1 MKVLLRKLK
10 KSNKILLTIFNI
22 TFITYI
28 VSLVI
33 IFKSLLSLTG
43 IETVL
48 RVVFMVIT
56 SIWCITFFIWNLVN
70 LILKKNKTLIVT
82 CLITI
87 LLSVGCILAS
97 FPINKFANGA
107 GNMVESEYVLYTTD
121 LIVMNDT
128 DTLEDDDKL
137 GMIKKD
143 DDIEGSILAKELIK
157 KEGLKNEIEYYEDY
171 YSLLNAFYDGD
182 VTGIFVSD
190 NYAILFSSE
199 DKFKDIANETHIL
212 YTYSKEIKTE
222 IKTTKAKALTE
233 PFTVLLM
240 GVDSENDGLNANAA
254 FNGDTLILITFNPK
268 TLTATMFSMPRD
280 LYVPIACNNNRYNK
294 INSSA
299 AYGTNCVIGTVEELT
314 NIEIDYYAK
323 INFKGFIDLVDALGG
338 VDVDVEQPDY
348 DYYVEYHGYGRLCE
362 SNQYR
367 ENDDEHLICMD
378 TGMQHLS
385 GIQAL
390 AYARN
395 RHGFLSS
402 DLARN
407 RHQQQIVEAIAKK
420 AGKIKSYKDFEKILD
435 SITNNI
441 STNMTKNQ
449 ILSFYNILKDMV
461 SNSLNG
467 DDFVTIKKTYLET
480 YSLPVYL
487 PYAGM
492 YTSALGYYQG
502 SLEAIQELMEVNLGK
517 KPKKIIKTFTYTYGE
532 DYEANSTGKGI
543 TTGSKL
549 GTVPSFIG
557 QSEANARAWANTN
570 DISISV
576 VGSGNTIVDQS
587 VSPGSLIA
595 NVSSIIIRLG
605 GEEET
610 TNTSQDDSNSKT
622 DTENNEDK
630 TNIDNSN
637 KDTETNNTINDNDN
651 DNENDNNDNN
661 DDDSNSEP
669 LNVIPGAPE
678 DSDNTDNNGE

>member
-1 MKVLLRKLK
+1 MKVLFHKLK
-10 KSNKILLTIFNI
+10 KSNKALLIIFNI
-22 TFITYI
+22 TFIAYI

-43 IETVL
+43 IETAL
-48 RVVFMVIT
+48 RIIFIVVT
-56 SIWCITFFIWNLVN
+56 SIWGIVFFIWNLVN

-87 LLSVGCILAS
+87 LLSVAFVLAS
-97 FPINKFANGA
+97 FPINKLASGA
-107 GNMVESEYVLYTTD
+107 GNMVESEEILYTTD
-121 LIVMNDT
+121 LIVLSDNDK
-128 DTLEDDDKL
+128 LEDDDKL

-157 KEGLKNEIEYYEDY
+157 KEGLKNDIEYYEDY
-171 YSLLNAFYDGD
+171 YSLLNALYDGD
-182 VTGIFVSD
+182 VKGIFVSD

-199 DKFKDIANETHIL
+199 DKFKDIANDTKIL
-212 YTYSKEIKTE
+212 YTYSKKIKTK
-222 IKTTKAKALTE
+222 IKTTNAKALTE

-240 GVDSENDGLNANAA
+240 GVDSEKDGLNANAA

-268 TLTATMFSMPRD
+268 TLTTTMFSMPRD
-280 LYVPIACNNNRYNK
+280 LYVPISCNGNRYNK

-299 AYGTNCVIGTVEELT
+299 AYGTSCVIGTVEELT
-314 NIEIDYYAK
+314 DIKIDYYAK
-323 INFKGFIDLVDALGG
+323 INFNGFIDLVDAIGG

-348 DYYVEYHGYGRLCE
+348 DYYVEAHGYGRLCE

-367 ENDDEHLICMD
+367 ENDDEHLICMN
-378 TGMQHLS
+378 TGMQHLN

-395 RHGFLSS
+395 RHGFLES

-420 AGKIKSYKDFEKILD
+420 AGKIKSYSDFEKILD
-435 SITNNI
+435 SITNNV

-467 DDFVTIKKTYLET
+467 EDFVTIKKTYLET

-502 SLEAIQELMEVNLGK
+502 SLEAIKDLMKVNLGEK
-517 KPKKIIKTFTYTYGE
+517 QKKIIKTFEYTYGE
-532 DYEANSTGKGI
+532 DYEANATGKGI
-543 TTGSKL
+543 TTGTKL

-557 QSEANARAWANTN
+557 QSESNARAWASTN
-570 DISISV
+570 GISITV
-576 VGSGNTIVDQS
+576 VGSGNTIVNQS
-587 VSPGSLIA
+587 ISPGALVA
-595 NVSSIIIRLG
+595 NVSSIIIELG
-605 GEEET
+605 GENQT
-610 TNTSQDDSNSKT
+610 T
-622 DTENNEDK
+622 DT
-630 TNIDNSN
+630 TVDNS
-637 KDTETNNTINDNDN
+637 
-651 DNENDNNDNN
+651 DNNSNDADNN
-661 DDDSNSEP
+661 DDNTTTNNNDDNTTIDDSSNSSNDDDSGELSTIPGTPDDSTTNDSN
-669 LNVIPGAPE
+669 
-678 DSDNTDNNGE
+678 DDNE